1 MRSLVTRALLAA
13 GLLCFRAHAYRPAA
27 RPRQLGTTARRVLA
41 MPSLVVHTN
50 VEIPDAAGLAKKFSS
65 AVAGALA
72 KPESYCLV
80 SLAKTTMCFGGDGD
94 APCAFVYLSS
104 LGAIS
109 PEKNAATSAVLA
121 EMLEAELAVP
131 KGRYYINFYDSE
143 RSNMGFNGGTF

>member
-65 AVAGALA
+65 AVAGALQA
-72 KPESYCLV
+72 RATWSRSRRRRCA
-80 SLAKTTMCFGGDGD
+80 SAATA